1 MMGQPQRIAARVARL
16 DPAGEGILRLVLA
29 PVGAERF
36 PAWAPGAHVDL
47 VLPGT
52 GRDGEPLIRQYSLC
66 GDPANLSEYRL
77 GILREPDGRGGS
89 AWVHDRL
96 QVGDEIALSAPRNHF
111 AFTPGEKTLFI
122 AGGIGI
128 TPILP
133 MARRA
138 ETEGRDW
145 QLIVAARNKARL
157 PFTTELAALAQ
168 DRIRYHCDDEA
179 GLLDLPKLLAFLG
192 EETTVYSC
200 GPGPL
205 LDALQKQNAGARWQL
220 RIERFTAAPAGPGQ
234 VNRPF
239 DVICRST
246 GLRLHVPADKSVLQ
260 VLRQAGIK
268 VESSCRDGI
277 CGTCETRVLA
287 GTPDHRDSVLSP
299 EEREEGDYMMVCV
312 SRAVGDVLELDI

>member
-1 MMGQPQRIAARVARL
+1 MMGAAQQISARVARL
-16 DPAGEGILRLVLA
+16 EAAGGSILQLVLV
-29 PVGAERF
+29 PVGGECF
-36 PAWAPGAHVDL
+36 PAWEPGAHVDL
-47 VLPGT
+47 ILPGT

-66 GDPANLSEYRL
+66 GDPADLSEYRF

-96 QVGDEIALSAPRNHF
+96 QVGDEIAVSAPRNHF
-111 AFTPGEKTLFI
+111 PFAPGEKTLFI

-133 MARRA
+133 MVRRA
-138 ETEGRDW
+138 VAEGRDW
-145 QLIVAARNKARL
+145 QLIVAARNRARL
-157 PFTTELAALAQ
+157 PFTTELTALPQ

-179 GLLDLPKLLAFLG
+179 GLLDLPKLLSPLG

-205 LDALQKQNAGARWQL
+205 LDALQKQNEGARWQL
-220 RIERFTAAPAGPGQ
+220 RIERFTAAPAVPGL

-246 GLRLHVPADKSVLQ
+246 GLRLHVPADKSLLQ

>member
-1 MMGQPQRIAARVARL
+1 MGAAQQIAARVDRL
-16 DPAGEGILRLVLA
+16 EAAGNGILRLVLVPA
-29 PVGAERF
+29 GAECF
-36 PAWAPGAHVDL
+36 PAWEPGAHVDL
-47 VLPGT
+47 ILPGT

-66 GDPANLSEYRL
+66 GDPADLTQYQF

-96 QVGDEIALSAPRNHF
+96 QAGDEIAVSAPRNHF
-111 AFTPGEKTLFI
+111 PFSPGGKTLFI

-138 ETEGRDW
+138 EAEGRDW
-145 QLIVAARNKARL
+145 QMIVAARNRARL
-157 PFTTELAALAQ
+157 PFVTELAALPQ

-179 GLLDLPKLLAFLG
+179 GLLDLPKLLSPLG
-192 EETTVYSC
+192 EDTTVYSC

-205 LDALQKQNAGARWQL
+205 LDALQKQNEGGRWQL
-220 RIERFTAAPAGPGQ
+220 RIERFTAAPVVPGL

-246 GLRLHVPADKSVLQ
+246 GLRLHVPADKSLLQ

-287 GTPDHRDSVLSP
+287 GIPDHRDSVLTP
-299 EEREEGDYMMVCV
+299 EEREEGTYMMVCV
-312 SRAVGDVLELDI
+312 SRALGDVLELDI